1 MADDILERRKQ
12 LLERRLRE
20 QGVQASPQA
29 QAAPARRTGE
39 PSALSA
45 AQRRMWF
52 VQQLDP
58 GDTTLN
64 VCVAYRLDGLD
75 DPERLQAA
83 FATVV
88 ARHEV
93 LRTTYH
99 VGDDGEPYQVS
110 RDDAAISW
118 QHHDLTELAEAVRH
132 RRVEVLARRE
142 FARPFDLSADLPLR
156 PSLIR
161 VGEQSYVLILVV
173 HHIGW
178 DDDSWPVFFTEL
190 NAAYRGENTL
200 PQLTA
205 QYVDV
210 EVPGRSEVP
219 SRSAAEDSDGLE
231 FWRAALTPL
240 PERLELPSR
249 RAGGANSKNADR
261 VVRQLPP
268 ELMEL
273 VAATARAQS
282 ATPYMV
288 LLAGFQALI
297 HRYTTATD
305 FLVSVPVTNRRGRDA
320 EALIGYFGN
329 ALLIR
334 AMPRGREAFST
345 LLGRTRETVL
355 AAFAHQDIGVDRV
368 IQAVSPERVAGSD
381 AMEQLVQV
389 SFSVR
394 GQANGFDLPGIDAS
408 ELALGSVVAAEPLGL
423 MVVQDGAGARVE
435 ATYQVDELE
444 PARAAQLLDHYVQLL
459 DSALRD
465 PEGPI
470 RDLDLLGETGRKDV
484 LAISHG
490 ALVDEQPTTMIGMFE
505 RQVGATPEHIALVS
519 DAVELSYRA
528 LNERANRLAHWLIRA
543 GVGPEDLVAL
553 RMATSVEFVIAVLA
567 VQKAGAAYL
576 PIDPAYPSE
585 RTEYL
590 LDDAAPALTLDVAAV
605 VAAEQEAAALPD
617 HNPVDADRTMAL
629 HPSNIAYVIYTSGS
643 TGKPKGV
650 PVPHDAIAEH
660 LSGFNA
666 EWDLTPQDRVLQST
680 SVSFDASLLD
690 IFVTLTAG
698 ARVVIPK
705 PNAYRDIPYVAD
717 LVTRHGVTVLHM
729 VPSML
734 ATFLVLPEV
743 NDWRTLRR
751 VPVGGEALPGEVADR
766 FAAQFDAELR
776 NHYGPTEAV
785 VCSAHREIDGPQG
798 TGIVSIGSPNRNV
811 YLYLLDDAMQLVP
824 SGVIG
829 EIYLG
834 GRQLARGYLNR
845 PGLTAERFVA
855 DPFLPGGRLYRTGDL
870 ARRDDAGDIEFIGR
884 ADEQVKV
891 RGHRIE
897 LGEVEATVT
906 DHPSAAHCVVIVTEH
921 EMLGPVLAAYIVP
934 APGMEVDL
942 TGIRAHVAATLPEYM
957 VPSAFAVIDAVPLTA
972 HGKLDKR
979 ALPAPAFAERAY
991 REPRTPTEV
1000 RIAGLF
1006 ATLFTRERIGADDSF
1021 FELGGHSLLAA
1032 RLITMIRAEFG
1043 IDIDMR
1049 VPFDK
1054 PTVTALAAHLVAAF
1068 RDEFE
1073 IDLDEIDSFDDS
1085 ETVEPAPVVESR
1097 SAKPEL
1103 VRRDRPE
1110 RIPLS
1115 YSQRVYWLQRRL
1127 EGSIDGENVSYPV
1140 RFDGPL
1146 DVAALRTAIDDV
1158 VARHESL
1165 RTSFPEYEGAPYQ
1178 LVAPAAPV
1186 PVPLTDISAADDI
1199 DARLA
1204 EELAADWDYV
1214 FDLAAEPMV
1223 RLRLLELGP
1232 QTHVLSI
1239 LMHHIIADMRSCQI
1253 FLDDLTVAYRARL
1266 RGTAPGWSE
1275 LPIQF
1280 ADFAIWQR
1288 EIFDRDANREVSAY
1302 GQAQLDYWRKT
1313 LDGLPDEI
1321 AVAHDHPRPAV
1332 LGRNGLSAARVLP
1345 AATWNALRAR
1355 ADEVGATEFMLCQA
1369 VSAAVVNIL
1378 SGIEDVA
1385 IGAAVANRIGQ
1396 TTDELVGL
1404 FANVVVMRHNVTGDP
1419 TPRTMLERVRS
1430 AALDAISHQGVPFE
1444 RLVETL
1450 NPARSLSRN
1459 PLFQVMMHFRH
1470 RPAPVPFT
1478 ADGSTMLSGIAGY
1491 YDVSFMDFHLDYSV
1505 DTNGDLVARVVVN
1518 PELYEAETGQI
1529 FADVLVGVLQAF
1541 AEQPDRS
1548 FGALDVLPEGWDT
1561 GRSAVRRAEAAVES
1575 GYVAPQTDTER
1586 TLAAI
1591 LAELLE
1597 ITEIGREDGFFGLGG
1612 DSVIAIKWAAR
1623 AAEAGLPLSPQM
1635 VFEYFTIAELA
1646 AAVDEII
1653 ANPPAEAPDDAVDE
1667 QQHAPMAASGLDAD
1681 ALAALQSSWAAQR

>member
-12 LLERRLRE
+12 LLQRRLRE
-20 QGVQASPQA
+20 QGVQASPQE
-29 QAAPARRTGE
+29 QAASARRGGE

-45 AQRRMWF
+45 AQQRMWF
-52 VQQLDP
+52 VQRLDP
-58 GDTTLN
+58 SDTTLN
-64 VCVAYRLDGLD
+64 VCVAYRLDGLE

-110 RDDAAISW
+110 RDDAALIW
-118 QHHDLTELAEAVRH
+118 QRHDLTDLPDSVLQ
-132 RRVEVLARRE
+132 RRIEVLARRE
-142 FARPFDLSADLPLR
+142 FARPFDLSTDLPLR
-156 PSLIR
+156 PTLIR
-161 VGEQSYVLILVV
+161 VGAASYVLVLVV

-190 NAAYRGENTL
+190 NAAYRGEGDL
-200 PQLTA
+200 PEVRA

-210 EVPGRSEVP
+210 EVLGRSGGDE
-219 SRSAAEDSDGLE
+219 SAGLE
-231 FWRAALTPL
+231 FWRDALTPL
-240 PERLELPSR
+240 PVRLELPSR
-249 RAGGANSKNADR
+249 RAGGSGSKNADR
-261 VVRQLPP
+261 VVRELPR

-273 VAATARAQS
+273 VASTGRAQS

-288 LLAGFQALI
+288 LLAGFQALV
-297 HRYTTATD
+297 HRYTAATD
-305 FLVSVPVTNRRGRDA
+305 FLVSMPVTNRRDARA

-329 ALLIR
+329 TLLIR
-334 AMPRGREAFST
+334 ATPRGAETFAA
-345 LLGRTRETVL
+345 LLDRTKETVVG
-355 AAFAHQDIGVDRV
+355 AFTHQDVGVDRV
-368 IQAVSPERVAGSD
+368 IQAVGPERAAGSD
-381 AMEQLVQV
+381 AMAQLVQL

-394 GQANGFDLPGIDAS
+394 GAANGFDLPGIEAS
-408 ELALGSVVAAEPLGL
+408 ELALGSVVAREPLGL
-423 MVVQDGAGARVE
+423 MVVQDAAGARVE
-435 ATYQVDELE
+435 ATYLVDELE
-444 PARAAQLLDHYVQLL
+444 RSLVVQLLDHYVQLL

-465 PEGPI
+465 PAQLI
-470 RDLDLLGETGRKDV
+470 RDLDLLGATERRDL

-490 ALVDEQPTTMIGMFE
+490 TLVDEQPTTMIAMFE
-505 RQVGATPEHIALVS
+505 RQVGATPENVALVS
-519 DAVELSYRA
+519 DEVELSYRA
-528 LNERANRLAHWLIRA
+528 LNERANRLAHWLIGQ

-553 RMATSVEFVIAVLA
+553 HMATSVEFVVAILA

-576 PIDPAYPSE
+576 PIDPAYPAE

-590 LDDAAPALTLDVAAV
+590 LDDARPKLTLDTVTV
-605 VAAEQEAAALPD
+605 TAAEQDAAALPD
-617 HNPVDADRTMAL
+617 RDPVDADRTTPL
-629 HPSNIAYVIYTSGS
+629 HPSNTAYVIYTSGS

-650 PVPHDAIAEH
+650 PVPHEAIAEH

-734 ATFLVLPEV
+734 ATLLVLPEV

-766 FAAQFDAELR
+766 FAAQFDADLR

-785 VCSAHREIDGPQG
+785 VCSAHMEVEGPQG
-798 TGIVSIGSPNRNV
+798 NGIVPIGLPNRNV

-824 SGVIG
+824 SGVVG

-834 GRQLARGYLNR
+834 GRQLARGYLHR

-855 DPFLPGGRLYRTGDL
+855 DPFLAGGRLYRTGDL
-870 ARRDDAGDIEFIGR
+870 ARRNAAGEIEFIGR

-906 DHPSAAHCVVIVTEH
+906 DHPSVAHCVVIVAEH
-921 EMLGPVLAAYIVP
+921 EMLGPVLAAYVVP
-934 APGMEVDL
+934 APGAEVDL
-942 TGIRAHVAATLPEYM
+942 DQVRAHVAAALPEYM
-957 VPSAFAVIDAVPLTA
+957 VPSAFAVIEEVPLTA

-979 ALPAPAFAERAY
+979 ALPAPAFAETRAY

-1006 ATLFTRERIGADDSF
+1006 ATLFTRERVGADDSF

-1043 IDIDMR
+1043 IEIDMR

-1068 RDEFE
+1068 RDEFD
-1073 IDLDEIDSFDDS
+1073 IDLDEIDAFDED
-1085 ETVEPAPVVESR
+1085 EATDPAPVAETRVV
-1097 SAKPEL
+1097 KPEL
-1103 VRRDRPE
+1103 VRRERPE

-1127 EGSIDGENVSYPV
+1127 EGAIDGENVSYPV

-1146 DVAALRTAIDDV
+1146 DVAALRAAIDDV

-1165 RTSFPEYEGAPYQ
+1165 RTTFPEYEGTPYQ
-1178 LVAPAAPV
+1178 LVAPPAPV
-1186 PVPLTDISAADDI
+1186 PVPLVDIGEADDV
-1199 DARLA
+1199 DARLQ

-1223 RLRLLELGP
+1223 RLRVLRLDAR
-1232 QTHVLSI
+1232 THVLSI

-1253 FLDDLTVAYRARL
+1253 FLDDLTVAYRARSN
-1266 RGTAPGWSE
+1266 GAAPGWAE

-1288 EIFDRDANREVSAY
+1288 EIFDRGANREVSAY

-1321 AVAHDHPRPAV
+1321 AVAHDHPRPPV

-1355 ADEVGATEFMLCQA
+1355 AEEVGATEFMLCQA

-1378 SGIEDVA
+1378 SGGEDVA

-1404 FANVVVMRHNVTGDP
+1404 FANVVVMRHNVSGDP
-1419 TPRTMLERVRS
+1419 TPRTMLERARN

-1470 RPAPVPFT
+1470 RPVPVPFT
-1478 ADGSTMLSGIAGY
+1478 ADGSTMLTGIAGY

-1518 PELYEAETGQI
+1518 PDLYVAETGEI
-1529 FADVLVGVLQAF
+1529 FADVLVGVLRAF
-1541 AEQPDRS
+1541 AEQPDLA
-1548 FGALDVLPEGWDT
+1548 FGEIDVLPEGWDT
-1561 GRSAVRRAEAAVES
+1561 SRSVVRHAAPAAFES
-1575 GYVAPQTDTER
+1575 GYVAPQTETER

-1591 LAELLE
+1591 LEELLD
-1597 ITEIGREDGFFGLGG
+1597 ITEVGREDGFFGLGG

-1635 VFEYFTIAELA
+1635 IFEHFTIAELA
-1646 AAVDEII
+1646 AAVDEAI
-1653 ANPPAEAPDDAVDE
+1653 ANPPAVSPDDAVDE
-1667 QQHAPMAASGLDAD
+1667 QEHAPMSASGLDAD
-1681 ALAALQSSWAAQR
+1681 TLAALQSSWATQR